1 MSFKIIATASM
12 QGNKKIFNKE
22 FETFLDTS
30 DEWIRKRTG
39 ILSRNFATEYSIG
52 DMALKIADRLPTE
65 NISPSLILVATFS
78 SREPVPSIAARV
90 QKHLKADNKV
100 LCADVNIG
108 CAGFLGIMLMAE
120 RYLRDGEYG
129 ILIASEKVSDY
140 LDMSDRNTAVLFGD
154 GAGAALIQKR
164 DRGLFEGEMYTF
176 GNDEDL
182 RLNEDGKVSMEG
194 QNVYRFA
201 NSKAPESIERMM
213 KKAGVGPEEIDHVI
227 CHQANIR
234 ILQQIS
240 RQTKIDFK
248 KFHSNLSRCGNTS
261 AASVPL
267 LLDSVMSRIKP
278 GEKVIFS
285 AFGAGL
291 CAGSIIMEW

>member
-1 MSFKIIATASM
+1 
-12 QGNKKIFNKE
+12 
-22 FETFLDTS
+22 
-30 DEWIRKRTG
+30 
-39 ILSRNFATEYSIG
+39 
-52 DMALKIADRLPTE
+52 MALKIADRLPTE

-164 DRGLFEGEMYTF
+164 KGSGPLG
-176 GNDEDL
+176 
-182 RLNEDGKVSMEG
+182 
-194 QNVYRFA
+194 
-201 NSKAPESIERMM
+201 APSPSV
-213 KKAGVGPEEIDHVI
+213 AW
-227 CHQANIR
+227 
-234 ILQQIS
+234 L
-240 RQTKIDFK
+240 
-248 KFHSNLSRCGNTS
+248 S
-261 AASVPL
+261 AAGSSASV
-267 LLDSVMSRIKP
+267 R
-278 GEKVIFS
+278 
-285 AFGAGL
+285 
-291 CAGSIIMEW
+291 

>member
-90 QKHLKADNKV
+90 QKYLKADNKV

-248 KFHSNLSRCGNTS
+248 KFHSNLSHCGNTS

-291 CAGSIIMEW
+291 CAESS